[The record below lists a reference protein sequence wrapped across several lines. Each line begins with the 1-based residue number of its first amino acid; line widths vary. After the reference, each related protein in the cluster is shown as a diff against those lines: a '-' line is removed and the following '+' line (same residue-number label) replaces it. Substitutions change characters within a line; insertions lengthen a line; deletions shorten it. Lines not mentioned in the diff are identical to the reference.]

1 MAHAVVPLLPAERT
15 DVGTRNLDWKSDAAC
30 RTVDTSIFFPES
42 EAAAAPALAV
52 CARCPVREQCLDFA
66 LETRQ
71 HDGIWGGATE
81 TERRRLRR
89 ARSRSRAA

>member
-1 MAHAVVPLLPAERT
+1 MA
-15 DVGTRNLDWKSDAAC
+15 TRNLEWKSDAAC
-30 RTVDTSIFFPES
+30 RTVDTSIFFPET

-89 ARSRSRAA
+89 TRTRAA

>member
-1 MAHAVVPLLPAERT
+1 M
-15 DVGTRNLDWKSDAAC
+15 GNRNLEWKSDAAC
-30 RTVDTSIFFPES
+30 RTVDTSIFFPEN

-89 ARSRSRAA
+89 TRTRAA